1 MDAAGVAGEVWMWG
15 ALVEEVMVAL
25 WKLNEKEDLMS
36 VRTEMRSGR
45 VKIIADV
52 VVAVNNSL

>member
-1 MDAAGVAGEVWMWG
+1 MWG